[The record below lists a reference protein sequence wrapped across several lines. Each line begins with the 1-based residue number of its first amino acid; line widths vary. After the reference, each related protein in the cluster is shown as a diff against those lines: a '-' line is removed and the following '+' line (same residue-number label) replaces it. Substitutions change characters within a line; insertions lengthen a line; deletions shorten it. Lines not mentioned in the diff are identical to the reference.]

1 MIFTPQQVTDIVSI
15 LTRHQLTFIA
25 EQLGLNY
32 LSPNDR
38 AILTAAGIDLNQYTN
53 AQGIVEHAYLF
64 GLLSEALGDERAKNM
79 NYQQFQKF
87 IKSGQFVPLTEEEK
101 FVLEQVKTQSYNDI
115 SGLGSKI
122 IQGTRNIVVRANLQQ
137 QNKIRDIIKQK
148 AVDAV
153 KFRQSAAKMASEI
166 GHATGDWE
174 RDFLR
179 IAYYVLHNAY
189 NYGRARTIFR
199 DYGEDAEVYFNVLKG
214 ACKHCM
220 ELYLTDPD
228 DIESPPKIFKLKDVL
243 ANGNNIGRKVAD
255 WLPTVSPIHP
265 YCRCTIC
272 FHDPNTEWDSET
284 LSYTKIKKYVPK
296 NKKLRNIKLNIKV
309 TKAEDDEINKSV
321 PFRQRLIAAKKDTN
335 RHPSEAEIKAGNY
348 KKGHISFGGYVYV
361 IEKPKGGVRSGVDKD
376 GNRWSTKMNN
386 TYGYF
391 LSTLGKDK
399 EHIDVFINDDADL
412 DNFKGKIY
420 IVDQVNADGTFD
432 EHKIMYGFA
441 NKADAKKAYLSN
453 YSKGWKGC
461 GAITGVPK
469 EAFDKWIKSSKRK
482 IKPFKDY
489 ANRV

>member
-32 LSPNDR
+32 LSPSDR
-38 AILTAAGIDLNQYTN
+38 AILTAAGIDLNKYTN
-53 AQGIVEHAYLF
+53 TQGVVEHAYLF
-64 GLLSEALGDERAKNM
+64 GLLSEALDDDRAKNM

-115 SGLGSKI
+115 SGLGSRI
-122 IQGTRNIVVRANLQQ
+122 IHGTRNIVVRANLTQ
-137 QNKIRDIIKQK
+137 QNKIRNIIKQK
-148 AVDAV
+148 AINAV
-153 KFRQSAAKMASEI
+153 QFRQSAAKMASEI

-189 NYGRARTIFR
+189 NFGRARTIFR
-199 DYGEDAEVYFNVLKG
+199 DHGEDAEVYFRVLEG

-228 DIESPPKIFKLKDVL
+228 DINSQPKIFKLKDVL

-255 WLPTVSPIHP
+255 WLPTISPIHP
-265 YCRCTIC
+265 FCRCQVC
-272 FHDPNTEWDSET
+272 SKEPNTEWDSET
-284 LSYTKIKKYVPK
+284 LSFTKIKKYVPK

-309 TKAEDDEINKSV
+309 TKAEDDEINKAK
-321 PFRQRLIAAKKDTN
+321 PFKQRLAVAKKDTN
-335 RHPSEAEIKAGNY
+335 LHRSEAESKAGNY
-348 KKGHISFGGYVYV
+348 KKGRVSFGGYTYV
-361 IEKPKGGVRSGVDKD
+361 IENPKGSIRSGVDKD

-391 LSTLGKDK
+391 LGTLGKDK
-399 EHIDVFINDDADL
+399 DHIDVFINDDADL
-412 DNFKGKIY
+412 DKFSGKVY
-420 IVDQVNADGTFD
+420 IIDQMNADGTFD

-441 NKADAKKAYLSN
+441 NKTDAKKAYLSN

-461 GAITGVPK
+461 GAITGVSK
-469 EAFDKWIKSSKRK
+469 DVFDKWIKSSKRK